1 MPRSKN
7 SETPKAPDR
16 DLASKFSV
24 AWDRTTWQRDLESFA
39 FQCTDELPPLDH
51 FIGQDRAQEAIRFG
65 LEVDKPGYNLFVT
78 GLTGTGKTSAIKS
91 HLQSIVDDLD
101 RQEKR
106 RPISDWTYVYCFDDP
121 DRPNVIRL
129 PRGTGKVYRQQLAAA
144 LRTLQEEIPK
154 VLKSEGFE
162 SQLRSREDTDRK
174 AIQDLMSG
182 LEQVGQEANF
192 AVQLTPNGIT
202 IFPMTEGRPM
212 TPEEYQALESEP
224 KQAIDEVR
232 AQLMQQTQDT
242 MSKIRELEKASAQLL
257 QELERSAG
265 DQLVDQV
272 FFELHALSQ
281 DIPEMQ
287 QFLSDLGEYVLN
299 NINYFKESDAPRSAL
314 PGIPGTAPG
323 PAASGAA
330 LGINPFLPFEMNVLV
345 DNSGVEKLPI
355 IIEPNPNW
363 GNLFG
368 RIERRALMGTYVSDH
383 GMLKPGAVHLANGGY
398 LVLNARDVLMAPGAW
413 EGLKRAIRNQE
424 ARLEDPAEQTG
435 LFTPQ
440 GLRPEP
446 VPLDLKVIVTGDESI
461 YRLLTSSDNE
471 DFWDLFKVKAE
482 FDYRVDLNE
491 ENMMAYCAFI
501 CRTCEEE
508 SLLAFDTGGAAR
520 VLEFGARQV
529 SDQTKLSTRFG
540 QIKDLLIE
548 ADYWARKDDAET
560 VQDHHVQQAI
570 SQKVYRLNLV
580 EERLQEMI
588 SDGSLLLDVDGEK
601 VGQINGL
608 AVYDL
613 GDFSFGRPSRI
624 TVQTFAGR
632 EGFINIE
639 READLSGRTHNKGIL
654 ILSGYLGAKFGKDR
668 PLTLSASIAFEQSY
682 DGVDGDSASST
693 ELYAISSSLSGLPL
707 RQDIA
712 VTGSVNQRGEI
723 QPIGGVNQKV
733 EGMFDVCRAAAGLT
747 GTQGVLIP
755 HQNVKNLMLRDD
767 VVEAIREGMFHI
779 YAVKTIDEG
788 LEVLTGVPAGEADDT
803 GAYPEGTVN
812 YLVAKRLGELNDS
825 MRGYFQGLI
834 SNGS

>member
-1 MPRSKN
+1 MTRSRISPIGAKN
-7 SETPKAPDR
+7 E
-16 DLASKFSV
+16 DLMERFRV
-24 AWDRTTWQRDLESFA
+24 AWDKTTWKRDLESFA
-39 FQCTDELPPLDH
+39 FQCTDELAPLDH

-78 GLTGTGKTSAIKS
+78 GLTGTGKTSAIQT
-91 HLQSIVDDLD
+91 HLQGIVDDLD

-106 RPISDWTYVYCFDDP
+106 RPISDWTYVYNFEDP
-121 DRPNVIRL
+121 DRPNIIRL
-129 PRGTGKVYRQQLAAA
+129 PCGSGKVYRQQISLA
-144 LRTLQEEIPK
+144 LRTFQAEIPK
-154 VLKSEGFE
+154 VLGNETFE
-162 SQLRSREDTDRK
+162 HQLRTHEESDRK
-174 AIQDLMSG
+174 ATQELMSG
-182 LEQVGQEANF
+182 LEQAGQVVNF
-192 AVQLTPNGIT
+192 AVQLTPNGIS
-202 IFPMTEGRPM
+202 IFPMMEDRPM
-212 TPEEYQALESEP
+212 TPEEYQALEAEP
-224 KQAIDEVR
+224 KVAIDEVR
-232 AQLMQQTQDT
+232 SQLMQQTQDT
-242 MSKIRELEKASAQLL
+242 MSKIRELEKASAERLE
-257 QELERSAG
+257 ELERSAVNR
-265 DQLVDQV
+265 LVDQV
-272 FFELHALSQ
+272 FFEMHALSQ

-287 QFLSDLGEYVLN
+287 HFLSHLGEYVLN
-299 NINYFKESDAPRSAL
+299 NINYFKETDRPKPMTSGL
-314 PGIPGTAPG
+314 PPG
-323 PAASGAA
+323 PAAGGGSLA
-330 LGINPFLPFEMNVLV
+330 INPFLPFELNVLV
-345 DNSGVEKLPI
+345 DNSAVQKLPI

-368 RIERRALMGTYVSDH
+368 RIERRAVMGTYVSDH

-398 LVLNARDVLMAPGAW
+398 LVLNARDVLLAPGAW

-435 LFTPQ
+435 LFIPQ

-446 VPLDLKVIVTGDESI
+446 VPLDLKVIVTGDEST
-461 YRLLTSSDNE
+461 YRLLTANDNE

-482 FDYRVDLNE
+482 FDYRVELNE

-501 CRTCEEE
+501 SRTCEEE
-508 SLLAFDTGGAAR
+508 NLLAFETGGAAR

-548 ADYWARKDDAET
+548 ADYWACKDDART

-570 SQKVYRLNLV
+570 NQKIYRLNLV
-580 EERLQEMI
+580 EERIQEMI
-588 SDGSLLLDVDGEK
+588 SDGSLLLDVTGEK

-624 TVQTFAGR
+624 TAETFAGR

-639 READLSGRTHNKGIL
+639 REASMSGRTHDKGIL

-668 PLTLSASIAFEQSY
+668 PLTLSASICFEQSY

-693 ELYAISSSLSGLPL
+693 EVYAISSSLSGLPI

-712 VTGSVNQRGEI
+712 VTGSVNQKGEI

-733 EGMFDVCRAAAGLT
+733 EGMFDVCRTGDGLT
-747 GTQGVLIP
+747 GTQGVMIP

-767 VVEAIREGMFHI
+767 VVEAIREGKFHV

-788 LEVLTGVPAGEADDT
+788 LEILTGVTAGEADDT
-803 GAYPEGTVN
+803 GAFPEGSVN
-812 YLVAKRLGELNDS
+812 HMIAKRLGELNDS
-825 MRGYFQGLI
+825 MRGYFQGLV
-834 SNGS
+834 SNRS

>member
-1 MPRSKN
+1 V
-7 SETPKAPDR
+7 D
-16 DLASKFSV
+16 
-24 AWDRTTWQRDLESFA
+24 WDKTTWKQDLESFA
-39 FQCTDELPPLDH
+39 FQCTDELAPLDH

-78 GLTGTGKTSAIKS
+78 GLTGTGKTSAIQA

-106 RPISDWTYVYCFDDP
+106 RPISDWTYVYNFEDP
-121 DRPNVIRL
+121 DRPNMVRL
-129 PRGTGKVYRQQLAAA
+129 PRGSGKVYRQQISVA
-144 LRTLQEEIPK
+144 LRTFQTEIPK
-154 VLKSEGFE
+154 VLGNETFE
-162 SQLRSREDTDRK
+162 HQLRSHEEADRK
-174 AIQDLMSG
+174 ATKELMSG
-182 LEQVGQEANF
+182 LEQAGQAVNF
-192 AVQLTPNGIT
+192 AVQLTPNGIS
-202 IFPMTEGRPM
+202 IFPMMEDRPM
-212 TPEEYQALESEP
+212 TPEEYQALEAEP
-224 KQAIDEVR
+224 KAAIDEVR

-242 MSKIRELEKASAQLL
+242 MSKIRELEKASALRL
-257 QELERSAG
+257 EEMERSAVG
-265 DQLVDQV
+265 QLVDQV
-272 FFELHALSQ
+272 FFEVRALSQ

-287 QFLSDLGEYVLN
+287 HFLSHLAEYVLN
-299 NINYFKESDAPRSAL
+299 NINYFKESDGPKPMIA
-314 PGIPGTAPG
+314 GIPPG
-323 PAASGAA
+323 PGAGGASLAV
-330 LGINPFLPFEMNVLV
+330 NPFLPFELNVLV
-345 DNSGVEKLPI
+345 DNSAVEKLPI

-368 RIERRALMGTYVSDH
+368 RIERRAVMGTYVSDH

-398 LVLNARDVLMAPGAW
+398 LVLNARDVLLAPGAW

-435 LFTPQ
+435 LFIPQ

-446 VPLDLKVIVTGDESI
+446 VPLDLKVIVTGDEST
-461 YRLLTSSDNE
+461 YRLLTANDNE
-471 DFWDLFKVKAE
+471 DFGDLFKVKAE
-482 FDYRVDLNE
+482 FDYRVELNE

-508 SLLAFDTGGAAR
+508 NLLAFETGGAAR

-570 SQKVYRLNLV
+570 RHKIYRLNLV
-580 EERLQEMI
+580 EERIQEMI
-588 SDGSLLLDVDGEK
+588 SDGSLLLDVTGEK

-624 TVQTFAGR
+624 TVETYAGR

-639 READLSGRTHNKGIL
+639 REASMSGRTHDKGIL

-668 PLTLSASIAFEQSY
+668 PLTLSASICFEQSY

-693 ELYAISSSLSGLPL
+693 EVYAISSSLSGLPI

-712 VTGSVNQRGEI
+712 VTGSVNQKGEI

-733 EGMFDVCRAAAGLT
+733 EGMFDVCRVDGLT
-747 GTQGVLIP
+747 GTQGVMIP

-767 VVEAIREGMFHI
+767 VVEAIREEKFHV
-779 YAVKTIDEG
+779 YAVRTIDEG
-788 LEVLTGVPAGEADDT
+788 LEILTGVTAGEADDS
-803 GAYPEGTVN
+803 GAFPEGSVN
-812 YLVAKRLGELNDS
+812 HLIAKRLSELNDS

>member
-1 MPRSKN
+1 MPRSKTSPIGAIN
-7 SETPKAPDR
+7 E
-16 DLASKFSV
+16 DLTKKFRV
-24 AWDRTTWQRDLESFA
+24 DWDKTTWKRDLESFA
-39 FQCTDELPPLDH
+39 FKCTDELTPLDH

-65 LEVDKPGYNLFVT
+65 LEIDKPGYNLFVT
-78 GLTGTGKTSAIKS
+78 GLTGTGKTSAIQA
-91 HLQSIVDDLD
+91 HLRSIVDDLD

-106 RPISDWTYVYCFDDP
+106 RPISDWTYVYNFEDP
-121 DRPNVIRL
+121 DRPNMVRL
-129 PRGTGKVYRQQLAAA
+129 PRGSGKVYRQQISGA
-144 LRTLQEEIPK
+144 LRRFQTEIPK
-154 VLKSEGFE
+154 VLGNETFE
-162 SQLRSREDTDRK
+162 HQLRSHEEADRK
-174 AIQDLMSG
+174 ATQELMSG
-182 LEQVGQEANF
+182 LEQAGQAVNF
-192 AVQLTPNGIT
+192 AVQLTPNGIS
-202 IFPMTEGRPM
+202 IFPMMEDRPM
-212 TPEEYQALESEP
+212 TPEEYQALDAEP
-224 KQAIDEVR
+224 KAAIDEVR
-232 AQLMQQTQDT
+232 AQLMQQTQET
-242 MSKIRELEKASAQLL
+242 MSKVRELEKASAQRLE
-257 QELERSAG
+257 ELERNAV
-265 DQLVDQV
+265 DQLVDEV
-272 FFELHALSQ
+272 FFEMRALAQ

-287 QFLSDLGEYVLN
+287 HFLSHLGEYVLN
-299 NINYFKESDAPRSAL
+299 NINYFKETDGPKPMAAGL
-314 PGIPGTAPG
+314 PPG
-323 PAASGAA
+323 PGAGGASLAV
-330 LGINPFLPFEMNVLV
+330 NPFLPFELNVLV
-345 DNSGVEKLPI
+345 DNSAVEKVPI

-368 RIERRALMGTYVSDH
+368 RIERRAVMGTYVSDH

-398 LVLNARDVLMAPGAW
+398 LVLNARDVLLAPGAW
-413 EGLKRAIRNQE
+413 EGLKRVIRNQE

-435 LFTPQ
+435 FFIPQ

-446 VPLDLKVIVTGDESI
+446 VPLDLKVIVTGDEI
-461 YRLLTSSDNE
+461 TYRLLTANDNE

-482 FDYRVDLNE
+482 FDYRVELNE

-508 SLLAFDTGGAAR
+508 NLLAFDTGGAAR

-570 SQKVYRLNLV
+570 HQKIYRLNLV
-580 EERLQEMI
+580 EERIQEMI
-588 SDGSLLLDVDGEK
+588 SDGSLLLDVTGEK

-624 TVQTFAGR
+624 TVETYAGR

-639 READLSGRTHNKGIL
+639 REASMSGRTHDKGVL
-654 ILSGYLGAKFGKDR
+654 ILSGYLGAKFGRDR
-668 PLTLSASIAFEQSY
+668 PLTLSASICFEQSY

-693 ELYAISSSLSGLPL
+693 EIYAISSSLSGLPI

-712 VTGSVNQRGEI
+712 VTGSVNQKGEI

-733 EGMFDVCRAAAGLT
+733 EGMFDVCRVDGLT
-747 GTQGVLIP
+747 GTQGVMIP

-767 VVEAIREGMFHI
+767 VVEAIREGKFHV

-788 LEVLTGVPAGEADDT
+788 LEILTGVTAGEADDS
-803 GAYPEGTVN
+803 GAFPEGSVN
-812 YLVAKRLGELNDS
+812 QLIAKRLSELNDS

>member
-1 MPRSKN
+1 MPRSKTSAIGAIN
-7 SETPKAPDR
+7 E
-16 DLASKFSV
+16 DLTKKFRV
-24 AWDRTTWQRDLESFA
+24 DWDKTTWRMDLESFA
-39 FQCTDELPPLDH
+39 FKCTDELTPLDH

-78 GLTGTGKTSAIKS
+78 GLTGTGKTSAIQV

-106 RPISDWTYVYCFDDP
+106 RPISDWTYVYNFEDP
-121 DRPNVIRL
+121 DRPSVIRL
-129 PRGTGKVYRQQLAAA
+129 PRGSGKVYRQQISLA
-144 LRTLQEEIPK
+144 LRTFQVEIPK
-154 VLKSEGFE
+154 VLGNETFE
-162 SQLRSREDTDRK
+162 HQLRTNEETDRK
-174 AIQDLMSG
+174 ATQELMSS
-182 LEQVGQEANF
+182 LEQAGQAVNF
-192 AVQLTPNGIT
+192 AVQLTPNGIS
-202 IFPMTEGRPM
+202 IFPMMEDRPM
-212 TPEEYQALESEP
+212 TPEEYQALEAEP
-224 KQAIDEVR
+224 KAAIDEVR

-242 MSKIRELEKASAQLL
+242 MSKVRELEKATAQRLE
-257 QELERSAG
+257 ELERSAVN
-265 DQLVDQV
+265 QLVDQV
-272 FFELHALSQ
+272 FFDMHALSQ

-287 QFLSDLGEYVLN
+287 HFLSHLGEYVLN
-299 NINYFKESDAPRSAL
+299 NINYFKETDGAKPMTAGL
-314 PGIPGTAPG
+314 PPG
-323 PAASGAA
+323 PAAEGPS
-330 LGINPFLPFEMNVLV
+330 LVINPFLPFELNVLV
-345 DNSGVEKLPI
+345 DNSAVEKLPI

-368 RIERRALMGTYVSDH
+368 RIERRAVMGTYVSDH

-398 LVLNARDVLMAPGAW
+398 LVLNARDVLLAPGAW

-435 LFTPQ
+435 LFIPQ

-446 VPLDLKVIVTGDESI
+446 VPLVLKVIVTGDEST
-461 YRLLTSSDNE
+461 YRLLTANDNE

-482 FDYRVDLNE
+482 FDYRVELNE

-508 SLLAFDTGGAAR
+508 SLLAFETGGAAR

-570 SQKVYRLNLV
+570 NQKIYRLNLV
-580 EERLQEMI
+580 EERIQEMI
-588 SDGSLLLDVDGEK
+588 SDGTLLLDVTGEK

-624 TVQTFAGR
+624 TAETYAGR

-639 READLSGRTHNKGIL
+639 REASMSGRTHDKGIL

-668 PLTLSASIAFEQSY
+668 PLTLSASICFEQSY

-693 ELYAISSSLSGLPL
+693 EVYAISSSLSGLPI

-712 VTGSVNQRGEI
+712 VTGSVNQKGEI

-733 EGMFDVCRAAAGLT
+733 EGMFDVCRVDGLT
-747 GTQGVLIP
+747 GTQGVMIP

-767 VVEAIREGMFHI
+767 VVEAIKEGKFHI

-788 LEVLTGVPAGEADDT
+788 LEILTGVTAGEADAS
-803 GAYPEGTVN
+803 GAFPEGSVN
-812 YLVAKRLGELNDS
+812 HLIAKRLSELNDS
-825 MRGYFQGLI
+825 MRGYFQGLV

>member
-1 MPRSKN
+1 MTRSKTSPIGAKN
-7 SETPKAPDR
+7 E
-16 DLASKFSV
+16 DLTEKFRV
-24 AWDRTTWQRDLESFA
+24 AWDKTTWKRDLESFA
-39 FQCTDELPPLDH
+39 FQCTDELAPLDH

-78 GLTGTGKTSAIKS
+78 GLTGTGKTSAIQT
-91 HLQSIVDDLD
+91 HLQSIVDNLD

-106 RPISDWTYVYCFDDP
+106 RPISDWTYVYNFEDP
-121 DRPNVIRL
+121 DRPNIIRL
-129 PRGTGKVYRQQLAAA
+129 PRGSGKVYRQQISLA
-144 LRTLQEEIPK
+144 LRTFQAEIPK
-154 VLKSEGFE
+154 VLGNETFE
-162 SQLRSREDTDRK
+162 HQFRTHEESNRK
-174 AIQDLMSG
+174 ATQELMSG
-182 LEQVGQEANF
+182 LEQAGQVVNF
-192 AVQLTPNGIT
+192 AVQLTPNGIS
-202 IFPMTEGRPM
+202 IFPMMEDRPM
-212 TPEEYQALESEP
+212 TPEEYQALEAEP
-224 KQAIDEVR
+224 KAAIDEVR
-232 AQLMQQTQDT
+232 SQLMQQTQDT
-242 MSKIRELEKASAQLL
+242 MSKIRELEKASAQRLE
-257 QELERSAG
+257 ELERSAVN
-265 DQLVDQV
+265 QLVDQV
-272 FFELHALSQ
+272 FFEMHALSQ

-287 QFLSDLGEYVLN
+287 HFLSHLGEYVLN
-299 NINYFKESDAPRSAL
+299 NINYFKETDGPKPMTSGL
-314 PGIPGTAPG
+314 PPG
-323 PAASGAA
+323 PEAGGASLA
-330 LGINPFLPFEMNVLV
+330 INPFLPFELNVLV
-345 DNSGVEKLPI
+345 DNSAVEKLPI
-355 IIEPNPNW
+355 IIEPNPSW

-368 RIERRALMGTYVSDH
+368 RIERRAVMGTYVSDH

-398 LVLNARDVLMAPGAW
+398 LVLNARDVLLAPGAW

-424 ARLEDPAEQTG
+424 ARLEDPAEQAG
-435 LFTPQ
+435 LFIPQ

-446 VPLDLKVIVTGDESI
+446 VPLDLKVIVTGDEST
-461 YRLLTSSDNE
+461 YRLLTANDNE

-482 FDYRVDLNE
+482 FDYRVELNE

-508 SLLAFDTGGAAR
+508 SLLAFETGGAAR

-548 ADYWARKDDAET
+548 ADYWARKDDADT

-570 SQKVYRLNLV
+570 NQKIYRLNLV
-580 EERLQEMI
+580 EERIQEMI
-588 SDGSLLLDVDGEK
+588 SDGSLLLDVTGER
-601 VGQINGL
+601 GGEITGL

-624 TVQTFAGR
+624 TAETFAGR

-639 READLSGRTHNKGIL
+639 REASMSGRTHDKGIL

-668 PLTLSASIAFEQSY
+668 PLTLSASICFEQSY

-693 ELYAISSSLSGLPL
+693 EVYAISSSLSGLPI

-712 VTGSVNQRGEI
+712 VTGSVNQKGEI

-733 EGMFDVCRAAAGLT
+733 EGMFDVCRTGDGLT
-747 GTQGVLIP
+747 GTQGVMIP

-767 VVEAIREGMFHI
+767 VVQAIREGKFHV

-788 LEVLTGVPAGEADDT
+788 LGILTGVTAGEAGDT
-803 GAYPEGTVN
+803 GAFPEGSVN
-812 YLVAKRLGELNDS
+812 HLIAKRLGELNDS
-825 MRGYFQGLI
+825 MRGYFQGLV

>member
-1 MPRSKN
+1 MTRSRISPIGAKN
-7 SETPKAPDR
+7 E
-16 DLASKFSV
+16 DLMEQFRV
-24 AWDRTTWQRDLESFA
+24 AWDKTTWKRDLESFA
-39 FQCTDELPPLDH
+39 FQCTDELAPLDH

-78 GLTGTGKTSAIKS
+78 GLTGTGKTSAIQT
-91 HLQSIVDDLD
+91 HLQGIVDDLD

-106 RPISDWTYVYCFDDP
+106 RPISDWTYVYNFDDP
-121 DRPNVIRL
+121 DRPNIIRL
-129 PRGTGKVYRQQLAAA
+129 PRGSGKVYRQQTSLA
-144 LRTLQEEIPK
+144 LRTFQVEIPK
-154 VLKSEGFE
+154 VLGNETFE
-162 SQLRSREDTDRK
+162 HQLRTHEESDRK
-174 AIQDLMSG
+174 ATQELMSG
-182 LEQVGQEANF
+182 LEQAGQVVNF
-192 AVQLTPNGIT
+192 AVQLTPNGIS
-202 IFPMTEGRPM
+202 IFPMMEGRPM
-212 TPEEYQALESEP
+212 TPEEYQALEAEP
-224 KQAIDEVR
+224 KAAIDEVR
-232 AQLMQQTQDT
+232 SQLMQQTQDT
-242 MSKIRELEKASAQLL
+242 MSKIRELEKASAERLE
-257 QELERSAG
+257 ELERSAVNR
-265 DQLVDQV
+265 LVDQV
-272 FFELHALSQ
+272 FFEMHALSQ

-287 QFLSDLGEYVLN
+287 HFLSHLGEYILN
-299 NINYFKESDAPRSAL
+299 NINYFKETDRLTPMTSGL
-314 PGIPGTAPG
+314 PPG
-323 PAASGAA
+323 PAEGGASLA
-330 LGINPFLPFEMNVLV
+330 INPFLPFELNVLV
-345 DNSGVEKLPI
+345 DNSAVQKLPI

-368 RIERRALMGTYVSDH
+368 RIERHAVMGTYVSDH

-398 LVLNARDVLMAPGAW
+398 LVLNARDVLLAPGAW

-435 LFTPQ
+435 LFIPQ

-446 VPLDLKVIVTGDESI
+446 VPLDLKVIVTGDEST
-461 YRLLTSSDNE
+461 YRLLTANDNE

-482 FDYRVDLNE
+482 FDYRVELNE

-501 CRTCEEE
+501 SRTCEEE
-508 SLLAFDTGGAAR
+508 NLLAFETGGAAR

-548 ADYWARKDDAET
+548 ADYWACKDDAGT

-570 SQKVYRLNLV
+570 NQKIYRLNLV
-580 EERLQEMI
+580 EERIQEMI
-588 SDGSLLLDVDGEK
+588 SDGSLLLDVTGEK

-624 TVQTFAGR
+624 TAETFAGR

-639 READLSGRTHNKGIL
+639 REASMSGRTHDKGIL

-668 PLTLSASIAFEQSY
+668 PLTLSASICFEQSY

-693 ELYAISSSLSGLPL
+693 EVYAISSSLSGLPI

-712 VTGSVNQRGEI
+712 VTGSVNQKGEI

-733 EGMFDVCRAAAGLT
+733 EGMFDVCRTGDGLT
-747 GTQGVLIP
+747 GTQGVMIP

-767 VVEAIREGMFHI
+767 VVEAIREGKFHV

-788 LEVLTGVPAGEADDT
+788 LEILTGVTAGEADDT
-803 GAYPEGTVN
+803 GAFPEGSVN
-812 YLVAKRLGELNDS
+812 HMIAKRLGELNDS
-825 MRGYFQGLI
+825 MRGYFQGLV
-834 SNGS
+834 SNRS

>member
-1 MPRSKN
+1 MTRSRISPIGAKN
-7 SETPKAPDR
+7 E
-16 DLASKFSV
+16 DLMERFRV
-24 AWDRTTWQRDLESFA
+24 AWDKTTWKRDLESFA
-39 FQCTDELPPLDH
+39 FQCTDELAPLDH

-78 GLTGTGKTSAIKS
+78 GLTGTGKTSAIQT
-91 HLQSIVDDLD
+91 HLQGIVDDLD

-106 RPISDWTYVYCFDDP
+106 RPISDWTYVYNFEDP
-121 DRPNVIRL
+121 DRPNIIRL
-129 PRGTGKVYRQQLAAA
+129 PCGSGKVYRQQISLA
-144 LRTLQEEIPK
+144 LRTFQAEIPK
-154 VLKSEGFE
+154 VLGNETFE
-162 SQLRSREDTDRK
+162 HQLRTHEESDRK
-174 AIQDLMSG
+174 ATQELMSG
-182 LEQVGQEANF
+182 LDQAGQEVNF
-192 AVQLTPNGIT
+192 AVQLTPNGIS
-202 IFPMTEGRPM
+202 IFPMMEDRPM
-212 TPEEYQALESEP
+212 TPEEYQALEAEP
-224 KQAIDEVR
+224 KAAIDEVR
-232 AQLMQQTQDT
+232 SQLMQQTQDT
-242 MSKIRELEKASAQLL
+242 MSKIRELEKASAERLE
-257 QELERSAG
+257 ELERSAVNR
-265 DQLVDQV
+265 LVDQV
-272 FFELHALSQ
+272 FFEMHALSQ

-287 QFLSDLGEYVLN
+287 HFLSHLGEYVLN
-299 NINYFKESDAPRSAL
+299 NINYFKETDRPKPMTSGL
-314 PGIPGTAPG
+314 PSG
-323 PAASGAA
+323 PAAGGGSLA
-330 LGINPFLPFEMNVLV
+330 INPFLPFELNVLV
-345 DNSGVEKLPI
+345 DNSAVQKLPI

-368 RIERRALMGTYVSDH
+368 RIERRAVMGTYVSDH

-398 LVLNARDVLMAPGAW
+398 LVLNARDVLLAPGAW

-424 ARLEDPAEQTG
+424 VRLEDPAEQTG
-435 LFTPQ
+435 LFIPQ

-446 VPLDLKVIVTGDESI
+446 VPLDLKVIVTGDEST
-461 YRLLTSSDNE
+461 YRLLTANDNE

-482 FDYRVDLNE
+482 FDYRVELNE

-508 SLLAFDTGGAAR
+508 NLLAFETGGAAR

-548 ADYWARKDDAET
+548 ADYWACKDDART

-570 SQKVYRLNLV
+570 NQKIYRLNLV
-580 EERLQEMI
+580 EERIQEMI
-588 SDGSLLLDVDGEK
+588 SDGSLLLDVTGEK

-624 TVQTFAGR
+624 TAETFAGR

-639 READLSGRTHNKGIL
+639 REASMSGRTHDKGIL

-668 PLTLSASIAFEQSY
+668 PLTLSASICFEQSY

-693 ELYAISSSLSGLPL
+693 EVYAISSSLSGLPI

-712 VTGSVNQRGEI
+712 VTGSVNQKGEI

-733 EGMFDVCRAAAGLT
+733 EGMFDVCRTGDGLT
-747 GTQGVLIP
+747 GTQGVMIP

-767 VVEAIREGMFHI
+767 VVEAIREGKFHV

-788 LEVLTGVPAGEADDT
+788 LEILTGVTAGEADDT
-803 GAYPEGTVN
+803 GAFPEGSVN
-812 YLVAKRLGELNDS
+812 H
-825 MRGYFQGLI
+825 M
-834 SNGS
+834 